1 MFKPERLQ
9 SSPQPHYPISSL
21 ELQEIA
27 QKHKIQ
33 YDILEEAFKSL
44 GEKPEIAENL
54 ALYIKNKNIKVVPA
68 FVSDILKEAD
78 DLRLAGNLNSLLEA
92 KNLDFNSSLNFQKV
106 LANFGGDPQELI
118 SKIKVINSLQ
128 NQYLLTFFRL
138 NFIGKVPVSVE
149 KANIFLE
156 VLATETIERRLNE
169 FLTSPNFS
177 EENLK
182 TLLEYHSKL
191 KDRNSHLTI
200 NEAFSLMS
208 LNVPLEEVDHLSD
221 EAVLKCNELVK
232 KVPTNFFLKNG
243 YKEKIENYDKCIKE
257 AVNLPHF
264 YFLAATEGAP
274 SFNTD
279 AYKEF
284 PSNIWEHY
292 IVRNSDKQTAR
303 DSETKKYYN
312 MDQIAYGNKMHE
324 GTCIGASGIKSGWDS
339 KQLLKFCA
347 YQRKI
352 MAETLKQA
360 KTDTSFGYGLL
371 KCGTVYH
378 TECVKIYKN
387 LGEELRSLH
396 EDWSKNETEFYK
408 VVSIKP
414 GEIEA
419 VFKISLEGKEVEL
432 SKLVFQPDL
441 VDVVHTPDENVPL
454 ILKEV
459 DRLYDQ
465 ILVEEDPKTLMEL
478 LGKSFW
484 LICQA
489 KPYVAGDP
497 SIAEIYIKALYLH
510 KTGNELPPW
519 KEDLFPWESV
529 MREVDPDRYA
539 EDFHSLF
546 DFKN

>member
-1 MFKPERLQ
+1 MFDKASIP
-9 SSPQPHYPISSL
+9 SSPYPTPMSSL

-33 YDILEEAFKSL
+33 YQILEEAFNSL
-44 GEKPEIAENL
+44 GAKPEVAESL
-54 ALYIKNKNIKVVPA
+54 ALYIKNKNIKVVPT
-68 FVSDILKEAD
+68 FVKEILKEAT
-78 DLRLAGNLNSLLEA
+78 DLKLTGNLNALLEA
-92 KNLDFNSSLNFQKV
+92 KNLDFNSLSNFQKFIS
-106 LANFGGDPQELI
+106 NFGGDPQELI

-128 NQYLLTFFRL
+128 NQYLLNFFRL
-138 NFIGKVPVSVE
+138 NFVGKVPLTVE
-149 KANIFLE
+149 KANLFLDI
-156 VLATETIERRLNE
+156 LSKETIERRLSL
-169 FLTSPNFS
+169 FLGNPNVT
-177 EENLK
+177 EEDLK
-182 TLLEYHSKL
+182 TLLEYHAKL
-191 KDRNSHLTI
+191 KDRNSNFTI
-200 NEAFSLMS
+200 NEAFSLMT
-208 LNVPLEEVDHLSD
+208 LNVPLEQVDHLSD
-221 EAVLKCNELVK
+221 EAVLKSNELVK
-232 KVPTNFFLKNG
+232 KVPPNFYLKNG
-243 YKEKIENYDKCIKE
+243 YKEKIENYDKCIKQ

-264 YFLAATEGAP
+264 YFLAATGGIQ
-274 SFNTD
+274 SFNAAT
-279 AYKEF
+279 YKEF

-292 IVRNSDKQTAR
+292 IVRNSDKPLSR
-303 DSETKKYYN
+303 GSETQKYYN
-312 MDQIAYGNKMHE
+312 MNQIAYGTKMHE
-324 GTCIGASGIKSGWDS
+324 GTCIGASGIKNGWNS
-339 KQLLKFCA
+339 SQLLKFCA
-347 YQRKI
+347 FQRKE
-352 MAETLKQA
+352 MADLLKQA

-396 EDWSKNETEFYK
+396 QDWSKNETEFYK
-408 VVSIKP
+408 VLSTKP

-419 VFKISLEGKEVEL
+419 VFKISIEGKEVEL
-432 SKLVFQPDL
+432 SKIVIKPNL

-459 DRLYDQ
+459 ERLYDQ
-465 ILVEEDPKTLMEL
+465 ILVEDDPKVLMEL

-497 SIAEIYIKALYLH
+497 SIAEIYIKSLYLH

-529 MREVDPDRYA
+529 MKEVDPDRYA
-539 EDFHSLF
+539 KNFSSLF